1 MEQGLASPMMQQG
14 LASPMMQGLASPVQM
29 QGLASPVQMQQGLA
43 SPVQMQQG
51 LASPVQMQGLASPLV
66 ENLASAL
73 GEAVPP
79 SPTVAGDTTEE
90 EEEDDDNKTII
101 PETQDRKKYFLLFWC
116 AYEEFC
122 KQETLNII
130 KHPHPRQ
137 CSPVSPAR
145 LHEVSSPVAA
155 PQPHGTNYKVLLL
168 PQGC

>member
-1 MEQGLASPMMQQG
+1 MEGLASPMMQQG
-14 LASPMMQGLASPVQM
+14 LASPMMQGLASPM
-29 QGLASPVQMQQGLA
+29 M
-43 SPVQMQQG
+43 QG

-73 GEAVPP
+73 LQNMANVQGEAVRPP
-79 SPTVAGDTTEE
+79 ASPTVAGDTTEE
-90 EEEDDDNKTII
+90 EDDDNKTIL

-130 KHPHPRQ
+130 KRPHPRHG
-137 CSPVSPAR
+137 SPVSPGR
-145 LHEVSSPVAA
+145 LDEVSSPVAA